1 VTGLG
6 KVLRALVGVVV
17 LVALIVTVNS
27 WYGQYKTAVKHAKT
41 LASQQGTR
49 TVDATITAVVVPA
62 KGAKLAV
69 LVDGPA
75 LRSAPATATKSI
87 RALKKGELLFVVA
100 PVANNWVQI
109 RDAKGRL
116 GYVLNDPRFTRVQ
129 K

>member
-1 VTGLG
+1 LG

-17 LVALIVTVNS
+17 LVVLLVTVNS
-27 WYGQYKTAVKHAKT
+27 WYGQYKTAVKHQKA
-41 LASQQGTR
+41 LASRQDTR
-49 TVDATITAVVVPA
+49 TVDATATALVPA
-62 KGAKLAV
+62 AKGSKIAI

-75 LRSAPATATKSI
+75 LRSAPATATKAI

-100 PVANNWVQI
+100 PAANNWVQI
-109 RDAKGRL
+109 RDAKGKL